1 MTPVT
6 VASIPAAPTAP
17 ARLAVAPPPV
27 ALPPGAPTPAPTL
40 ETDWLRLL
48 AAIPKAEAVA
58 IHDVAF
64 AIEVTPA
71 GVLRVGVKKELWRHR
86 VREALG
92 QLDLGAVVHGARR
105 VEIVF
110 TPDAGRT
117 GREQLAEVDLG
128 RRAEA
133 RAAAEASEPIRKL
146 IQLFGAELEEVT
158 PFRPDDAQEVPVVVD
173 DLPDDYA
180 PGGGM
185 DG

>member
-1 MTPVT
+1 MAPAV
-6 VASIPAAPTAP
+6 VAPAVAAPP
-17 ARLAVAPPPV
+17 APPP
-27 ALPPGAPTPAPTL
+27 AAPTL
-40 ETDWLRLL
+40 ETGWLRLL
-48 AAIPKAEAVA
+48 AAIPKAEAVS

-64 AIEVTPA
+64 AIELTVT

-92 QLDLGAVVHGARR
+92 QLDLGSVIPGARR

-110 TPDAGRT
+110 TPEEGRT

-133 RAAAEASEPIRKL
+133 RAAAESSEPIRKL

-173 DLPDDYA
+173 DVPEDYA
-180 PGGGM
+180 PGGGP

>member
-1 MTPVT
+1 M
-6 VASIPAAPTAP
+6 
-17 ARLAVAPPPV
+17 VAPPP
-27 ALPPGAPTPAPTL
+27 AAPVPAAPTL
-40 ETDWLRLL
+40 ETAWLRLL
-48 AAIPKAEAVA
+48 AAVPKAEAVA

-64 AIEVTPA
+64 AIELTSG

-92 QLDLGAVVHGARR
+92 HLDLGSVIPGARR

-117 GREQLAEVDLG
+117 GREQLAEVDVG

-133 RAAAEASEPIRKL
+133 RAAAEASEPIKRL
-146 IQLFGAELEEVT
+146 IQLFSAELEEVT
-158 PFRPDDAQEVPVVVD
+158 PFRPDDALEVPVVVE
-173 DLPDDYA
+173 DLPEDYGA
-180 PGGGM
+180 GGGP